1 MTQAAIKTQ
10 KRYGKLDKHS
20 IFAFLK
26 LSSKLNQSTVE
37 NPNAQKLINKIQLDL
52 FKNGF
57 DAEKLIADLKKLREY
72 SLEEQ
77 NPVLTKAIRLTYE
90 HLEEN
95 GAFLIPIPDDEPIEG
110 TEVISDSNLGNE
122 NNMESLEYLISLFS
136 DLSHKNNIL
145 DLKEYNK
152 ALLEF

>member
-1 MTQAAIKTQ
+1 
-10 KRYGKLDKHS
+10 
-20 IFAFLK
+20 
-26 LSSKLNQSTVE
+26 VE
-37 NPNAQKLINKIQLDL
+37 NPSAQKLINKIQLDL

-57 DAEKLIADLKKLREY
+57 VAETLIANLKKLREY

-95 GAFLIPIPDDEPIEG
+95 GAFLIPIPDDEPIDED
-110 TEVISDSNLGNE
+110 TELVTDNKSGNE
-122 NNMESLEYLISLFS
+122 NNMESLEYLLSLFT
-136 DLSHKNNIL
+136 DLTNKNNIL

-152 ALLEF
+152 AFLAF